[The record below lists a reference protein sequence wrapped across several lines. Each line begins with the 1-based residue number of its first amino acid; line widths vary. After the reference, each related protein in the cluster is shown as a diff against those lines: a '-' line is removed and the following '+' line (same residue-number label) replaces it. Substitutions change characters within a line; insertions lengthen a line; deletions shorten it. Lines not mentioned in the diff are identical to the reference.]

1 MREARSQADIAGA
14 QASRDAGI
22 QNIAGGLGQIA
33 SAGIYGS
40 ELLGKGK
47 SGSDSFIPPTM
58 PSKYTNRT
66 PLTAGYEKGGV
77 MKTPGA
83 FSHKKNPID
92 IMKDGKKIAEATGG
106 EYIFNP
112 KQMSN
117 IKKFVSTNDKN
128 RLHSYVRS
136 LIKKF
141 EK

>member
-1 MREARSQADIAGA
+1 MF
-14 QASRDAGI
+14 
-22 QNIAGGLGQIA
+22 
-33 SAGIYGS
+33 
-40 ELLGKGK
+40 GKKKPANG
-47 SGSDSFIPPTM
+47 SFIPPTM
-58 PSKYTNRT
+58 PSKYTNRK
-66 PLTAGYEKGGV
+66 PLTADLGFEKGGV
-77 MKTPGA
+77 MKTPGE

-117 IKKFVSTNDKN
+117 IKKFVSSNDKN
-128 RLHSYVRS
+128 SLHSYVRS

>member
-1 MREARSQADIAGA
+1 MF
-14 QASRDAGI
+14 
-22 QNIAGGLGQIA
+22 
-33 SAGIYGS
+33 
-40 ELLGKGK
+40 GKK
-47 SGSDSFIPPTM
+47 KPETKM
-58 PSKYTNRT
+58 
-66 PLTAGYEKGGV
+66 EKGGV
-77 MKTPGA
+77 MKTPGE

-117 IKKFVSTNDKN
+117 IKKFVSSNDKN
-128 RLHSYVRS
+128 SLHSYVRS